1 MSKNPVF
8 MSSCQK
14 KTCILVGNLIFFC
27 FYTIIILHKR
37 YTYVFKRKIII
48 IFGLTLV
55 SLLSHAQYDVSFS
68 HYFDME
74 PSFNAASVGKQS
86 KLNVSAAYAIDLAG
100 FKHNPQTMY
109 AGADMPFIFLK
120 TTHGAGLQ
128 FMNDKIGLF
137 THQRLALQYAV
148 KMKLFGGQLSTGVS
162 AGMLSESFD
171 GSKLDLEDSSDPA
184 FTSSKVDGNA
194 LDLAVGLYYTHR
206 NWYAGISAQHIN
218 SPLVRLGE
226 TNELK
231 VDATYYLTGGC
242 NIKLR
247 SPFLT
252 IKPSFLVRTDGVAYR
267 GDITTR
273 LVYTHEK
280 KMMYVGAGYS
290 PTNSVTVLVGGNV
303 HGIVMGYSYEMYTS
317 AINPGNGSHELFI
330 GYQMDL
336 NLQKKGKNL
345 HKSVRI
351 L

>member
-1 MSKNPVF
+1 MSKNHVC
-8 MSSCQK
+8 MSSCLK
-14 KTCILVGNLIFFC
+14 IPSACLIFFC

-74 PSFNAASVGKQS
+74 PSFNAASVGKQP

-109 AGADMPFIFLK
+109 AGADMPFVFLK

-206 NWYAGISAQHIN
+206 DWYAGISAQHIN
-218 SPLVRLGE
+218 SPRRDQRAE
-226 TNELK
+226 
-231 VDATYYLTGGC
+231 GGRHLLFDRRMQYKAEKSVSYNKAVLPC
-242 NIKLR
+242 AHRR
-247 SPFLT
+247 SG
-252 IKPSFLVRTDGVAYR
+252 ISWRHHHA
-267 GDITTR
+267 TR
-273 LVYTHEK
+273 LY
-280 KMMYVGAGYS
+280 A
-290 PTNSVTVLVGGNV
+290 
-303 HGIVMGYSYEMYTS
+303 
-317 AINPGNGSHELFI
+317 
-330 GYQMDL
+330 
-336 NLQKKGKNL
+336 
-345 HKSVRI
+345 
-351 L
+351 